1 MVAIIAR
8 ATGDLDLAEDV
19 VQEAFATA
27 VTRWARDG
35 MPANPTGW
43 IVTVARNRALDVL
56 RRERVQQR
64 VLEQRA
70 RLDALGAEVEEV
82 DEMVIPDER
91 LALIFT
97 CCHPALA
104 VDAQV
109 ALTLRLVGGLETPE
123 ISRAFIVPEAT
134 MAQRLVRAKRK
145 VRDAGIPV
153 RTPDESELAE
163 RLAAVLAVLY
173 LVFNQGY
180 SQPTRADLADEAIR
194 LTALLADLLPEQPEV
209 LGLHALLLLQHSRRA
224 TRIALDGRLVLL
236 EEQDRSLW
244 DRQAIAQGLDL
255 LGRAAA
261 LGTAGPYQLQ
271 AAIAAVH
278 ARAARSTETDWR
290 AIVALYNMLHVV
302 LPSPVVALNRAAALS
317 LAAGPDVA
325 LPAVDALA
333 EQLGDYH
340 LFHSTRGDILR
351 RLGRTD
357 EAVAAYRRALALV
370 SDGAERGFLQR
381 RISTLSG
388 DDTS

>member
-1 MVAIIAR
+1 VAIIAR

-56 RRERVQQR
+56 RRAKVQAR

-70 RLDALGAEVEEV
+70 RLDALGGEVEEV
-82 DEMVIPDER
+82 DEMVIGDER

-104 VDAQV
+104 LDAQV

-123 ISRAFIVPEAT
+123 IARAFIVPEAT

-153 RTPDESELAE
+153 RTPDEVALPE
-163 RLAAVLAVLY
+163 RVDAVLAVLY

-194 LTALLADLLPEQPEV
+194 LTALLGDLLPNQAEV

-224 TRIALDGRLVLL
+224 TRVGLDGRLVLL
-236 EEQDRSLW
+236 EEQDRSAW
-244 DRQAIAQGLDL
+244 DRHAIATGLDL
-255 LGRAAA
+255 LGKAAA
-261 LGTAGPYQLQ
+261 LGSAGPYQLQ

-278 ARAARSTETDWR
+278 ARATRAAETDWR
-290 AIVALYNMLHVV
+290 AIVALYSMLHQV

-317 LAAGPDVA
+317 LAVGPAAA
-325 LPAVDALA
+325 LPQVDALSG
-333 EQLGDYH
+333 QLGDYH

-351 RLGRTD
+351 RLGRVE
-357 EAVAAYRRALALV
+357 EARTAYRQALSLASDDADRA
-370 SDGAERGFLQR
+370 FLEG
-381 RISTLSG
+381 RISAVL
-388 DDTS
+388 DDRQG